1 MTRYAVA
8 VALDGHR
15 LLSRAGLAP
24 HDAVRVRR
32 QWRDAFR
39 FAGAEVTAAPIATVV
54 TERFSG
60 VAWMR
65 RGE

>member
-8 VALDGHR
+8 VALDGHH
-15 LLSRAGLAP
+15 LLSRAELAP

-32 QWRDAFR
+32 QWRGAFR
-39 FAGAEVTAAPIATVV
+39 FAGAEVTVAMGAAVV

>member
-8 VALDGHR
+8 VALDGHH
-15 LLSRAGLAP
+15 LLSRAELAP

-32 QWRDAFR
+32 QWREAFR
-39 FAGAEVTAAPIATVV
+39 FAGAEVTVAMGAAVV

>member
-15 LLSRAGLAP
+15 LLSRAELTP

-39 FAGAEVTAAPIATVV
+39 FAGAEVTVAMGAAVV

-60 VAWMR
+60 GAWMR

>member
-15 LLSRAGLAP
+15 LLSRAGLTP
-24 HDAVRVRR
+24 LDAVRVRR
-32 QWRDAFR
+32 QWREAFR
-39 FAGAEVTAAPIATVV
+39 FAGAEVTVAMGAAVV
-54 TERFSG
+54 TERYTG

>member
-15 LLSRAGLAP
+15 LLSRAGLTP

-39 FAGAEVTAAPIATVV
+39 FAGAEVTVAMGAAVV
-54 TERFSG
+54 TERYSG

>member
-15 LLSRAGLAP
+15 LLSRVGLAP
-24 HDAVRVRR
+24 HDAVKVRR
-32 QWRDAFR
+32 QWREAFR
-39 FAGAEVTAAPIATVV
+39 FAGAEVTVAMGAAVV